1 MCPSS
6 VTLALSGDAVPTD
19 TPGEYVVPES
29 GTVTFTCN
37 SSSATPIW
45 KVDLKALGSTADF
58 SNTKTLVSDLQS
70 VSSSD
75 NGSFPNPTSFTVHNI
90 PTKSNGSYVECS
102 AQGRVNSTAIIFVE
116 GENLYLFIV
125 CLQKAVLWQHNTL
138 CCHGNMSV

>member
-58 SNTKTLVSDLQS
+58 SNTKTLLSQLQN
-70 VSSSD
+70 VNSSD
-75 NGSFPNPTSFTVHNI
+75 IGSFPNPTSFTVHNI
-90 PTKSNGSYVECS
+90 PKESNGSYVECS
-102 AQGRVNSTAIIFVE
+102 AQGRVNSIAIIFVE
-116 GENLYLFIV
+116 GENL
-125 CLQKAVLWQHNTL
+125 QP
-138 CCHGNMSV
+138 